1 MFKEEVNITNNKL
14 TIKVTAEKIRKFSFE
29 EKKVYRKDI
38 TCLIPQELRNKIKL
52 LSEPKKLISN
62 YKDSNFFPYFRYL
75 LRRKIKVYSQCL
87 FFLVGY
93 KLIWVIAR
101 TDKLQLLSKNL
112 LKVSLMWQVLCHVK
126 NPDHFIV
133 LKAM

>member
-62 YKDSNFFPYFRYL
+62 YKDSNFFQSGIWQFEIIENNDKPIVVEEEANKNHIKQTQIPQSSNRKTRTR
-75 LRRKIKVYSQCL
+75 RRKATTTNQTK
-87 FFLVGY
+87 
-93 KLIWVIAR
+93 KR
-101 TDKLQLLSKNL
+101 
-112 LKVSLMWQVLCHVK
+112 
-126 NPDHFIV
+126 
-133 LKAM
+133 